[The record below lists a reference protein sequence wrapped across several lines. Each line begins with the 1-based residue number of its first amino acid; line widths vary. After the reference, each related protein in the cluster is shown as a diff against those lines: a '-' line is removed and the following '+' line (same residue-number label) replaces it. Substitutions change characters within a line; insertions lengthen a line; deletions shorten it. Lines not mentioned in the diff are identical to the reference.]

1 MCVMLVDNSTAH
13 CEIGSTYQKI
23 KLRKI
28 KQKYLG
34 FRGGDLAPICTV
46 KTAFKIVIYMRA
58 TVERNIFFDL

>member
-1 MCVMLVDNSTAH
+1 MCESKKGPTD
-13 CEIGSTYQKI
+13 QKI

-58 TVERNIFFDL
+58 TSKKYFFYL

>member
-1 MCVMLVDNSTAH
+1 MCESKKGPTD
-13 CEIGSTYQKI
+13 QKI

-58 TVERNIFFDL
+58 TSKKYFFLICD